1 MNKSES
7 ISSLSEALAKA
18 QGAFGPL
25 KRSRTVDY
33 MSKKGMKIKYSYAEL
48 ADVLDVIRKPLTDNG
63 LAILQPASI
72 ADGHVIVTTML
83 THASGEWISSDL
95 SMDCTDTTP
104 QEQGSALTYARRYG
118 LSALV
123 GIASEDDDDATI
135 AQHSK
140 EGAKRPDGHRATTK
154 PLAGPEYRDPEPPLE
169 DDDKYW
175 CAEHKTNWFKKG
187 NMRGYAHKIEGT
199 DKWCNMP
206 VKKETVTQD
215 PIEDLFPDDATDS
228 RQEAP
233 QTALPPT
240 DGPTT
245 IPDLLK
251 RAYDEYGMKPPA
263 VAKEA
268 AVESTAR
275 IQDVPRVWAQIR
287 ARYPPKQET

>member
-1 MNKSES
+1 MAMEKSES
-7 ISSLSEALAKA
+7 IASLSEALAKA

-33 MSKKGMKIKYSYAEL
+33 MSKKGLKIKYSYAEL

-72 ADGHVIVTTML
+72 ADGHVVVTTML
-83 THASGEWISSDL
+83 THASGEWISSDM

-118 LSALV
+118 LSALI

-135 AQHSK
+135 AQHGK
-140 EGAKRPDGHRATTK
+140 EGAHKPEHRPT
-154 PLAGPEYRDPEPPLE
+154 EPTA
-169 DDDKYW
+169 DDNYW
-175 CAEHKTNWFKKG
+175 CAEHKTHWFKKG

-206 VKKETVTQD
+206 VLPVKKKVIAQD
-215 PIEDLFPDDATDS
+215 TLEDLFPDDTDDAPDS

-245 IPDLLK
+245 IPELLK

-275 IQDVPRVWAQIR
+275 IQDVPRVWAQIQ
-287 ARYPPKQET
+287 ARHPQRQVPLTT

>member
-1 MNKSES
+1 MTVNKSES
-7 ISSLSEALAKA
+7 IAALSEALAKA

-33 MSKKGMKIKYSYAEL
+33 VTKKGMKIKYSYAEL

-72 ADGHVIVTTML
+72 ADGHVVVTTML

-95 SMDCTDTTP
+95 SMDCTDTSP

-135 AQHSK
+135 AQHGK
-140 EGAKRPDGHRATTK
+140 EGAHKPEHRPT
-154 PLAGPEYRDPEPPLE
+154 EPTA
-169 DDDKYW
+169 DDKYW
-175 CAEHKTNWFKKG
+175 CYEHKTHWFKKG

-206 VKKETVTQD
+206 VTTD
-215 PIEDLFPDDATDS
+215 PVEDLFPDDDGSALDS
-228 RQEAP
+228 RQDAP
-233 QTALPPT
+233 QTALPPE
-240 DGPTT
+240 DSPTT

-251 RAYDEYGMKPPA
+251 RAYDEYGLKPPA

-275 IQDVPRVWAQIR
+275 IQDVPRVWAQIQ
-287 ARYPPKQET
+287 ARYPQRQVPLT